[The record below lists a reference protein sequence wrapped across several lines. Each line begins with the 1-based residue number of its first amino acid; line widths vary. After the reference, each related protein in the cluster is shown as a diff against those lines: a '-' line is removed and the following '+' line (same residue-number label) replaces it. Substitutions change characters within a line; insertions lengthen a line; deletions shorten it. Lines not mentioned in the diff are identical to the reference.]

1 MRNFSRGG
9 GGAHCKSQ
17 FFSRIFPKEVVLR
30 YGCPLL
36 GTHTFKILFLVKGGG
51 VRLRLILSST
61 KRGANFLMGG
71 GVGGETARKWRLFSP
86 WMPG

>member
-1 MRNFSRGG
+1 MLKKLCWQLNLFWQVRNCSRGG

-17 FFSRIFPKEVVLR
+17 FFSRLFPKEVVLR

-51 VRLRLILSST
+51 GGPVRVNFKLNQ
-61 KRGANFLMGG
+61 KR
-71 GVGGETARKWRLFSP
+71 S
-86 WMPG
+86 

>member
-17 FFSRIFPKEVVLR
+17 FFSRLFPKEVVLR

-51 VRLRLILSST
+51 GPVRVNFKLNQ
-61 KRGANFLMGG
+61 KR
-71 GVGGETARKWRLFSP
+71 S
-86 WMPG
+86 

>member
-1 MRNFSRGG
+1 MRNFSRG

-17 FFSRIFPKEVVLR
+17 FFSRLFPKEVVLR

-36 GTHTFKILFLVKGGG
+36 GTHTFKILFLVKG
-51 VRLRLILSST
+51 LILSST

-71 GVGGETARKWRLFSP
+71 GGWWRD
-86 WMPG
+86 G